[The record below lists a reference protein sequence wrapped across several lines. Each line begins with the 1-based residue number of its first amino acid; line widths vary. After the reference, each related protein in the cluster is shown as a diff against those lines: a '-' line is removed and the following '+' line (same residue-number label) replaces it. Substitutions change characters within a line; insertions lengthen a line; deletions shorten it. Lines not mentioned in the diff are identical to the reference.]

1 MLRIEERKFRRR
13 RYPVEPP
20 RPVSEAQQSLENFC
34 SAIPELASLERY
46 ERRA

>member
-13 RYPVEPP
+13 YPAEPP